1 MAVQVRALDRKAR
14 RAVIAAVALICAGP
28 LYLAARHVV
37 GKVQGTPQ
45 VVHPE
50 DDQLVLLKD
59 GSTML
64 VRHGSTGR
72 IMADWLKDDPEGA
85 KAFEVGNENFTPG
98 TAQLTHD
105 GWEHLAQFSQIL
117 RAHHDVGAVVLYSAH
132 YGIPGTAALEHNRA
146 VLIRDEAMHQGVSED
161 QIAVAQE
168 GYEANHNA
176 AADEGLEV
184 VLTNRA

>member
-14 RAVIAAVALICAGP
+14 RAVIAAVTLICAGP
-28 LYLAARHVV
+28 LYLAARLVV
-37 GKVQGTPQ
+37 SKIEGAPQ
-45 VVHPE
+45 VVHSE

-64 VRHGSTGR
+64 LRHGSTGR
-72 IMADWLKDDPEGA
+72 IMADWLEDDPKGG

-98 TAQLTHD
+98 TAQLTRD
-105 GWEHLAQFSQIL
+105 GWEHLAEFSRML
-117 RAHHDVGAVVLYSAH
+117 RAYHNVSAVVLYSAH
-132 YGIPGTAALEHNRA
+132 HGIPGTVALEHDRA
-146 VLIRDEAMHQGVSED
+146 DLIRDEAIRRGVGKD
-161 QIAVAQE
+161 QIAVARQ
-168 GYEANHNA
+168 GFDRNHNA